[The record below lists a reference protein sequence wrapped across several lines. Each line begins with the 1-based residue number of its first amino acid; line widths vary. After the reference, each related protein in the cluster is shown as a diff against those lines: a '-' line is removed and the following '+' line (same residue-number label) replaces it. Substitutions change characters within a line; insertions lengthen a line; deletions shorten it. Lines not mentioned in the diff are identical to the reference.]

1 MSVEAPVTLVSPEK
15 GYANDDEIE
24 KKMGSDSGEAGPE
37 KIGQEQEVLGVLD
50 LDPALNKKMH
60 IVNNV
65 SPCLIL

>member
-1 MSVEAPVTLVSPEK
+1 MSVEAPITLVSPEK

-24 KKMGSDSGEAGPE
+24 KKIGSDSEEAVPA
-37 KIGQEQEVLGVLD
+37 KVGQEQEVLGVLD
-50 LDPALNKKMH
+50 LDPALNRKMH